1 MRARAGVC
9 SMAGSV
15 GPAQDCAPWNSEQWR
30 PSQSSCVCTSL
41 TGPKLR
47 PCWLQAW
54 SDASKGGALSH
65 VESLRVV
72 NKGDELRLT
81 CNEEGPVTWSFQ
93 NSDPLAKAKSS
104 NGKEWYTKNATVRDI
119 GRYTCRSEGSIVSSY
134 YVFVKDPNVLF
145 LVDSLI
151 YGKEDSDILLVCPL
165 TDPNVTNFTLKRC
178 DGKRL
183 PRNMTFIPNPQKGIV
198 IKNVQRSFKGCYQC
212 LAKHNGV
219 EKISEKIFLNVRP
232 VHKTLPVITLSKSY
246 ELLKEGEEFE
256 VTCIITDVDSSVQA
270 SWASHKSGIVTSKS
284 RNLGDYGYE
293 RKLTLN
299 IRSVGV
305 NDSGEF
311 TCQAENP
318 FGRTNATVTLK
329 ALAKGFVRLLA
340 TMNTTIDIN
349 AGQNGNLT
357 VEYEAYPKPKEEVW
371 MYMNETLQNSSDHD
385 VKFKT
390 VGNNSYTSELHLT
403 RLKGTEGGI
412 YTFFVSNSDASSSVT
427 FNVYVKTKPE
437 ILTLDMLSNGVL
449 QCIAAG
455 FPAPTIYWYFC
466 PGTEQRCFD
475 SPTISPM
482 DVKIGYTNSS
492 APSFERILVESTIN
506 ASMFRSTGTVCCE
519 ASSNGD
525 RSSAFFN
532 FSIKEQIRTH
542 TLFTPLL
549 TAFGVAA
556 GLMCIVVMI
565 LVYIYLQKPK
575 YEVQWK
581 VVEEINGNNYVYIDP
596 MQLPYDNKWEF
607 PRNRL
612 SFGKTLG
619 AGAFG
624 KVVEAT
630 AYGLFKSDAAMTVAV
645 KMLKTSAHL
654 TEREALMSELKVLSY
669 LGNHINIVNLL
680 GACTIGGPTL
690 VITEYC
696 CYGDLLNFLR
706 RKRDSFICPKHEEHA
721 DAAVYEN
728 LLHQSE
734 PAADVANEYMDMK
747 PGVSY
752 AVPPKADKKR
762 PVKSGS
768 YTDQDVTLAMPED
781 DELALD
787 VEDLLSFSYQVAK
800 GMSFL
805 ASKNCIHR
813 DLAAR
818 NILLTHGRITKICDF
833 GLARDIRNDSNYV
846 VKGNARLPVKWMAPE
861 SIFNCV
867 YTFESDVWS
876 YGILLWELFSL
887 GSSPYPGIPVDSKF
901 YKMIKEGYRMFSP
914 ECAPPEMYDIMKS
927 CWDADPLQRP
937 TFKQIV
943 QMIEQQLSDNA
954 PRVYANFSA
963 PPSSQG
969 NAPDHS
975 VRINSVG
982 SSASSTQPLLVRED
996 A

>member
-1 MRARAGVC
+1 G
-9 SMAGSV
+9 
-15 GPAQDCAPWNSEQWR
+15 E
-30 PSQSSCVCTSL
+30 
-41 TGPKLR
+41 
-47 PCWLQAW
+47 
-54 SDASKGGALSH
+54 
-65 VESLRVV
+65 
-72 NKGDELRLT
+72 ELRLR
-81 CNEEGPVTWSFQ
+81 CNEDGPVTWNFQ
-93 NSDPLAKAKSS
+93 NSDPSAKARIRIIRSS
-104 NGKEWYTKNATVRDI
+104 LCNVSFSD
-119 GRYTCRSEGSIVSSY
+119 RSLC
-134 YVFVKDPNVLF
+134 FFTDPNVLF

-151 YGKEDSDILLVCPL
+151 YGKEDSDIVLVCPL
-165 TDPNVTNFTLKRC
+165 TDPDVSNFTLRKC

-183 PRNMTFIPNPQKGIV
+183 PKNMTFIPDPQKGII

-212 LAKHNGV
+212 LARHNGV
-219 EKISEKIFLNVRP
+219 DKISEHIFLNVRP

-270 SWASHKSGIVTSKS
+270 SWISHKNGIVTSKS

-318 FGRTNATVTLK
+318 FGKTNATVTLK
-329 ALAKGFVRLLA
+329 ALAKGFVRLFA

-371 MYMNETLQNSSDHD
+371 MYMNETLQNSSDHYS
-385 VKFKT
+385 VQKKT
-390 VGNNSYTSELHLT
+390 VRYYTSELHLT

-437 ILTLDMLSNGVL
+437 ILTLDILSNGIL
-449 QCIAAG
+449 QCVAAG

-482 DVKIGYTNSS
+482 DVKISYTNSS
-492 APSFERILVESTIN
+492 VPSFERILVESTIN

-532 FSIKEQIRTH
+532 FAIKGNGWI
-542 TLFTPLL
+542 
-549 TAFGVAA
+549 AA
-556 GLMCIVVMI
+556 GLMCIIVMI
-565 LVYIYLQKPK
+565 LVYIYLQVKS
-575 YEVQWK
+575 EAT
-581 VVEEINGNNYVYIDP
+581 
-596 MQLPYDNKWEF
+596 LPESRKSAPSCYRIF
-607 PRNRL
+607 CFAL
-612 SFGKTLG
+612 LGKTLG

-721 DAAVYEN
+721 ETAVYEN
-728 LLHQSE
+728 LLHQAE

-768 YTDQDVTLAMPED
+768 YTDQDVTLSMSED

-887 GSSPYPGIPVDSKF
+887 GSSPYPGMPVDSKF

-943 QMIEQQLSDNA
+943 QLIEQQLSDNA
-954 PRVYANFSA
+954 PRVYANFSS

-996 A
+996 V

>member
-1 MRARAGVC
+1 MKGSYLAWELAGAVLLL
-9 SMAGSV
+9 SFPTG
-15 GPAQDCAPWNSEQWR
+15 GTI
-30 PSQSSCVCTSL
+30 PSITPEKSSL
-41 TGPKLR
+41 
-47 PCWLQAW
+47 
-54 SDASKGGALSH
+54 
-65 VESLRVV
+65 VV
-72 NKGDELRLT
+72 NSGQEVRLR
-81 CNEEGPVTWSFQ
+81 CNDDGPVTWDFQ
-93 NSDPLAKAKSS
+93 NSDPSGKPRHFR
-104 NGKEWYTKNATVRDI
+104 NKEWNIKNASAKDT
-119 GRYTCRSEGSIVSSY
+119 GRYICKNKESVNTSI
-134 YVFVKDPNVLF
+134 YVFVKDPQILF
-145 LVDSLI
+145 LTDSDPFI
-151 YGKEDSDILLVCPL
+151 YVNEDSDALVVCPV
-165 TDPNVTNFTLKRC
+165 TDPDVSHFTLKLC
-178 DGKRL
+178 GGKPFPENL
-183 PRNMTFIPNPQKGIV
+183 TLISNPQKGIT
-198 IKNVQRSFKGCYQC
+198 IRHVQRSFKGCYQC
-212 LAKHNGV
+212 SAKQNGV
-219 EKISEKIFLNVRP
+219 ETISENKYLIVRP
-232 VHKTLPVITLSKSY
+232 VHKALPVITLSKPSQ
-246 ELLKEGEEFE
+246 LLKEGEEFE
-256 VTCIITDVDSSVQA
+256 VTCTIRDVDSSLKANWIPQNNTTV
-270 SWASHKSGIVTSKS
+270 KSKS
-284 RNLGDYGYE
+284 KNIGDYEYE
-293 RKLTLN
+293 RKLTLS

-305 NDSGEF
+305 NDSGAF
-311 TCQAENP
+311 TCQARNS
-318 FGRTNATVTLK
+318 FGSSNVTITLNV
-329 ALAKGFVRLLA
+329 LDKGFVNVS
-340 TMNTTIDIN
+340 TTKNTTVDVN
-349 AGQNGNLT
+349 AGENLNLI
-357 VEYEAYPKPKEEVW
+357 VEYEAYPRPEEEVW
-371 MYMNETLQNSSDHD
+371 LYMNETLHNSSDHY

-390 VGNNSYTSELHLT
+390 VGNNRYRSELHLT

-412 YTFFVSNSDASSSVT
+412 YTFFVSNSDAKSSLT
-427 FNVYVKTKPE
+427 FNVYVNTKPE
-437 ILTLDMLSNGVL
+437 ILTSDRLSNGML
-449 QCIAAG
+449 QCVAAG
-455 FPAPTIYWYFC
+455 FPAPTIDWRFC

-475 SPTISPM
+475 SPAISPV
-482 DVKIGYTNSS
+482 DVKIYSRNSS
-492 APSFERILVESTIN
+492 FPSFGRIVVESTID
-506 ASMFRSTGTVCCE
+506 ASTFKNNGTISCE
-519 ASSNGD
+519 ASND
-525 RSSAFFN
+525 VARSTAFFN
-532 FSIKEQIRTH
+532 FAVKEHMSTH

-549 TAFGVAA
+549 IGFGVAA

-565 LVYIYLQKPK
+565 LVYKYLQKPK

-596 MQLPYDNKWEF
+596 TQLPYDQKWEF

-645 KMLKTSAHL
+645 KMLKPSAHL

-706 RKRDSFICPKHEEHA
+706 RKRDSFICPKHDEYAET
-721 DAAVYEN
+721 AVYEN
-728 LLHQSE
+728 LLHQKE
-734 PAADVANEYMDMK
+734 PACDVINEYMDMK

-752 AVPPKADKKR
+752 VVPPKADKR
-762 PVKSGS
+762 RSGRTGS
-768 YTDQDVTLAMPED
+768 YMDRDVTIAILED

-787 VEDLLSFSYQVAK
+787 VEVLLSFSYQVAK

-833 GLARDIRNDSNYV
+833 GLARDIKNDSNYV

-887 GSSPYPGIPVDSKF
+887 GSSPYPGMPVDSKF

-914 ECAPPEMYDIMKS
+914 ECAPVEMYEIMKS

-943 QMIEQQLSDNA
+943 QLIEQQLSDNA
-954 PRVYANFSA
+954 NHAYSNFS
-963 PPSSQG
+963 PHQG
-969 NAPDHS
+969 NAADHS

>member
-1 MRARAGVC
+1 GGVLTHEE
-9 SMAGSV
+9 SSV
-15 GPAQDCAPWNSEQWR
+15 
-30 PSQSSCVCTSL
+30 
-41 TGPKLR
+41 
-47 PCWLQAW
+47 
-54 SDASKGGALSH
+54 
-65 VESLRVV
+65 VV
-72 NKGDELRLT
+72 NKGEELRLK
-81 CNEEGPVTWSFQ
+81 CNEEGPVTWNFQ
-93 NSDPLAKAKSS
+93 NSDPSAKARSS
-104 NGKEWYTKNATVRDI
+104 NEKEWYTKNATVRDI
-119 GRYTCRSEGSIVSSY
+119 GRYICRSKGSIVTSF

-165 TDPNVTNFTLKRC
+165 TDPNITNFTLRKC

-183 PRNMTFIPNPQKGIV
+183 PKNMTFIPNPQKGIV

-219 EKISEKIFLNVRP
+219 EKISENIFLNVRP
-232 VHKTLPVITLSKSY
+232 VHKTLPAITLSKSY

-270 SWASHKSGIVTSKS
+270 SWISHKSGIVTSKS

-311 TCQAENP
+311 ICQAENP
-318 FGRTNATVTLK
+318 FGKTNATLTLK
-329 ALAKGFVRLLA
+329 ALAKGFVRLFA

-385 VKFKT
+385 VKFRS

-437 ILTLDMLSNGVL
+437 ILTLDMLSNGIL
-449 QCIAAG
+449 QCVAAG

-492 APSFERILVESTIN
+492 VPSFERILVESTIN

-532 FSIKEQIRTH
+532 FAIKEQIRTH

-596 MQLPYDNKWEF
+596 TQLPYDHKWEF

-728 LLHQSE
+728 LLHQAE
-734 PAADVANEYMDMK
+734 PAADAANEYMDMK

-762 PVKSGS
+762 PVKPGS
-768 YTDQDVTLAMPED
+768 YTDQDVTLSMPED

-954 PRVYANFSA
+954 PRVYANFST

-996 A
+996 V

>member
-1 MRARAGVC
+1 GGLLTHEE
-9 SMAGSV
+9 SSV
-15 GPAQDCAPWNSEQWR
+15 
-30 PSQSSCVCTSL
+30 
-41 TGPKLR
+41 
-47 PCWLQAW
+47 
-54 SDASKGGALSH
+54 
-65 VESLRVV
+65 VV
-72 NKGDELRLT
+72 NKGEELRLK
-81 CNEEGPVTWSFQ
+81 CNEEGPVTWNFQ
-93 NSDPLAKAKSS
+93 NSNPSAKARSS
-104 NGKEWYTKNATVRDI
+104 NEKEWYTKNATVRDV
-119 GRYTCRSEGSIVSSY
+119 GRYICRSKGSIVTSF

-151 YGKEDSDILLVCPL
+151 YGKEDTDILLVCPL
-165 TDPNVTNFTLKRC
+165 TDPNITNFTLRRC

-183 PRNMTFIPNPQKGIV
+183 PKNMTFIPNPQKGIV

-212 LAKHNGV
+212 LAMHNGV
-219 EKISEKIFLNVRP
+219 EKISENIYLNVRP
-232 VHKTLPVITLSKSY
+232 VHKTLPVITLTKSY
-246 ELLKEGEEFE
+246 ELLKEGEEFG
-256 VTCIITDVDSSVQA
+256 VTCIITDVDSSVKA
-270 SWASHKSGIVTSKS
+270 SWSSHKSAIVTSKS

-311 TCQAENP
+311 TCQTENA
-318 FGRTNATVTLK
+318 FGKTNATVTLK
-329 ALAKGFVRLLA
+329 VLAKGFVRLFA

-385 VKFKT
+385 VKFRS
-390 VGNNSYTSELHLT
+390 VGSNSYTSELHLT

-412 YTFFVSNSDASSSVT
+412 YTFFVSNSDANSSVT

-437 ILTLDMLSNGVL
+437 ILTLGMLSNDIL
-449 QCIAAG
+449 QCVAAG

-475 SPTISPM
+475 SPTVSPM

-492 APSFERILVESTIN
+492 VPSFGRIPVESTIN
-506 ASMFRSTGTVCCE
+506 ASMFRGAGTVCCE

-525 RSSAFFN
+525 RSSAFYN
-532 FSIKEQIRTH
+532 FAIKEQIRTH

-556 GLMCIVVMI
+556 GLMCIIVMI

-596 MQLPYDNKWEF
+596 TQLPYDHKWEF

-680 GACTIGGPTL
+680 GACTVGGPTL

-728 LLHQSE
+728 LLHQAE
-734 PAADVANEYMDMK
+734 PAADTANEYMDMK

-768 YTDQDVTLAMPED
+768 YNDQDVTLSIPED

-914 ECAPPEMYDIMKS
+914 ECAPSEMYDIMKS

-954 PRVYANFSA
+954 PRVYANFST

-996 A
+996 

>member
-1 MRARAGVC
+1 ILF
-9 SMAGSV
+9 
-15 GPAQDCAPWNSEQWR
+15 CAFFFP
-30 PSQSSCVCTSL
+30 
-41 TGPKLR
+41 
-47 PCWLQAW
+47 
-54 SDASKGGALSH
+54 GGALSH
-65 VESLRVV
+65 EDSLRVL
-72 NKGDELRLT
+72 NKGEELRLT
-81 CNEEGPVTWSFQ
+81 CNEEGPVTWNFQ
-93 NSDPLAKAKSS
+93 NSDPSAKARSS
-104 NGKEWYTKNATVRDI
+104 NEKEWYTKNATVRDI

-134 YVFVKDPNVLF
+134 YVFVRDPNVLF
-145 LVDSLI
+145 LVESLS
-151 YGKEDSDILLVCPL
+151 YGKEDSDILLVCAL
-165 TDPNVTNFTLKRC
+165 TDPNVTNFTLKKC
-178 DGKRL
+178 DGKSL

-198 IKNVQRSFKGCYQC
+198 IKNVQRSFRGCYQC

-219 EKISEKIFLNVRP
+219 EKKSDFIFLNVRP

-270 SWASHKSGIVTSKS
+270 SWISHKRGIVTSKS

-311 TCQAENP
+311 TCQAKNS
-318 FGRTNATVTLK
+318 FGKTNATVTLK
-329 ALAKGFVRLLA
+329 ALVKGFVHLFA

-437 ILTLDMLSNGVL
+437 ILTLDILSNGVL
-449 QCIAAG
+449 QCVAAG

-532 FSIKEQIRTH
+532 FAIKEQIRTH

-556 GLMCIVVMI
+556 GLMCIIVMI

-596 MQLPYDNKWEF
+596 TQLPYDHKWEF

-734 PAADVANEYMDMK
+734 PTADVANEYMDMK

-768 YTDQDVTLAMPED
+768 YTDQDVTLSMPED

-954 PRVYANFSA
+954 PRVYANFST

-996 A
+996 V

>member
-1 MRARAGVC
+1 LSSHGYA
-9 SMAGSV
+9 
-15 GPAQDCAPWNSEQWR
+15 NSATPNW
-30 PSQSSCVCTSL
+30 L
-41 TGPKLR
+41 ALR
-47 PCWLQAW
+47 VEPRKPEC
-54 SDASKGGALSH
+54 GALSH
-65 VESLRVV
+65 EESLWVL
-72 NKGDELRLT
+72 NKGEELRLT
-81 CNEEGPVTWSFQ
+81 CDEEGPVTWNFQ
-93 NSDPLAKAKSS
+93 NSDPSAKARSS
-104 NGKEWYTKNATVRDI
+104 REKEWYTKNATVKDI
-119 GRYTCRSEGSIVSSY
+119 GRYTCRSKGSIVSSY
-134 YVFVKDPNVLF
+134 YVYVKDPNVLF

-151 YGKEDSDILLVCPL
+151 YGKEDTDILLVCPL

-183 PRNMTFIPNPQKGIV
+183 PRNMTFIPNPQEGIV
-198 IKNVQRSFKGCYQC
+198 IKNVHRSFRGCYQC

-219 EKISEKIFLNVRP
+219 EKTSEQIFLNVRP
-232 VHKTLPVITLSKSY
+232 VHKTLPVVTLSKSY
-246 ELLKEGEEFE
+246 ELLKEGEDFE
-256 VTCIITDVDSSVQA
+256 VTCTITDVDSSVES
-270 SWASHKSGIVTSKS
+270 SWISHENVIVTRKS
-284 RNLGDYGYE
+284 RNLRDYRYE

-311 TCQAENP
+311 TCQAENS
-318 FGRTNATVTLK
+318 FGKTNATVTLK
-329 ALAKGFVRLLA
+329 ALAKGFVRLFT

-385 VKFKT
+385 V
-390 VGNNSYTSELHLT
+390 NYTSELHLT

-437 ILTLDMLSNGVL
+437 ILTLDILSNGVL
-449 QCIAAG
+449 QCVAAG

-532 FSIKEQIRTH
+532 FAIKGNVLKTWVVFGSFWKRILRGFAVRT
-542 TLFTPLL
+542 FTVLWLKAPL
-549 TAFGVAA
+549 
-556 GLMCIVVMI
+556 
-565 LVYIYLQKPK
+565 P
-575 YEVQWK
+575 
-581 VVEEINGNNYVYIDP
+581 
-596 MQLPYDNKWEF
+596 EF
-607 PRNRL
+607 KNIFFSL
-612 SFGKTLG
+612 LGKTLG

-768 YTDQDVTLAMPED
+768 YTDQDVTLSMPED

-954 PRVYANFSA
+954 PRVYANFST

-996 A
+996 V

>member
-1 MRARAGVC
+1 TGA
-9 SMAGSV
+9 
-15 GPAQDCAPWNSEQWR
+15 SETSFKWVFKGQF
-30 PSQSSCVCTSL
+30 PSAV
-41 TGPKLR
+41 
-47 PCWLQAW
+47 
-54 SDASKGGALSH
+54 
-65 VESLRVV
+65 VIFV
-72 NKGDELRLT
+72 NKGEELRLK
-81 CNEEGPVTWSFQ
+81 CNESGPVTWNFQ
-93 NSDPLAKAKSS
+93 NSDPSAKARSS
-104 NGKEWYTKNATVRDI
+104 NEKEWYTKNATVRDT
-119 GRYTCRSEGSIVSSY
+119 GRYTCKSKGSIVNSF

-165 TDPNVTNFTLKRC
+165 TDPDVSNFTLRKC
-178 DGKRL
+178 DGRRL
-183 PRNMTFIPNPQKGIV
+183 PKNMTFIPNPQEGII

-219 EKISEKIFLNVRP
+219 EKISEHIFLNVRP
-232 VHKTLPVITLSKSY
+232 GNTKMLPSCRVPVLPFIFQ
-246 ELLKEGEEFE
+246 ELRGSAVKPYLCPDLFMGRMEMLIVFYR
-256 VTCIITDVDSSVQA
+256 Q
-270 SWASHKSGIVTSKS
+270 IVTSKS

-318 FGRTNATVTLK
+318 FGKTNATVTLK
-329 ALAKGFVRLLA
+329 ALVKGFVRLFA

-357 VEYEAYPKPKEEVW
+357 VEYEAYPKPKEELW
-371 MYMNETLQNSSDHD
+371 MYMNETLQNSSDHY

-390 VGNNSYTSELHLT
+390 VGSNSYTSELHLT

-437 ILTLDMLSNGVL
+437 ILTLDMLSNGIL
-449 QCIAAG
+449 QCVAAG

-475 SPTISPM
+475 SPAISPM
-482 DVKIGYTNSS
+482 NVSYTNSS
-492 APSFERILVESTIN
+492 VPSFERILVESTIN

-525 RSSAFFN
+525 KSSAFFN
-532 FSIKEQIRTH
+532 FAIKEQIRTH

-549 TAFGVAA
+549 IAFGVAA
-556 GLMCIVVMI
+556 GLMCIIVVI

-596 MQLPYDNKWEF
+596 TQLPYDHKWEF

-721 DAAVYEN
+721 ETAVYEN
-728 LLHQSE
+728 LLHQAE

-752 AVPPKADKKR
+752 AVPPKPDKKR

-768 YTDQDVTLAMPED
+768 YTDQDVTLSVSED

-887 GSSPYPGIPVDSKF
+887 GSSPYPGMPVDSKF

-943 QMIEQQLSDNA
+943 QLIEQQLSDNA
-954 PRVYANFSA
+954 PRE
-963 PPSSQG
+963 

-996 A
+996 V